1 MTAGARMTP
10 DEARALLRGV
20 DAFTRDR
27 GDELWAALLSLEDAA
42 ALVTEASRLVW
53 EFHPRGFDNTELHA
67 RYGDGIV
74 PWLAT
79 RLGDDGVLRNQPWC
93 VVPCLLR
100 CGSAEA
106 FALAWQARGI
116 DGITAWGGCGD
127 RDLVS
132 AWSERHPEVAVAEL
146 ERRAAAGET
155 RAHAYLRAAGRRS
168 RPETAADVLAL
179 LDACAARL
187 FATRVRLA
195 PPGASHD
202 VRVVAARAGDDWG
215 LALEWVDG
223 TRPSGMF
230 AARTAGIAYGSRV
243 RGAIEGAAITSR
255 PLADFHGTTLDARL
269 GPPSLA
275 LAPLALG
282 ATATVVAVVP
292 HVAHAPV
299 PSQSPV
305 WQALAAA
312 VRPDPGQLGTG
323 SCG

>member
-1 MTAGARMTP
+1 MTP

-20 DAFTRDR
+20 SAFTRER
-27 GDELWAALLSLEDAA
+27 GDELWQALLSLEDAA
-42 ALVTEASRLVW
+42 ALVREASRLAW
-53 EFHPRGFDNTELHA
+53 ESHPRGFDNTDLHA

-93 VVPCLLR
+93 VVPCLLA

-106 FALAWQARGI
+106 FALAWRATGI

-132 AWSERHPEVAVAEL
+132 AWSARHPEVALAEL
-146 ERRAAAGET
+146 EHRAATGEV
-155 RAHAYLRAAGRRS
+155 RARAYLRAAGRRAT
-168 RPETAADVLAL
+168 PETADDVLAL

-223 TRPSGMF
+223 TRPSGLF
-230 AARTAGIAYGSRV
+230 AARAAGIAYGSRV
-243 RGAIEGAAITSR
+243 RGAIDGAAVTSR
-255 PLADFHGTTLDARL
+255 PLADFHGATLDDRL
-269 GPPSLA
+269 GPPALA
-275 LAPLALG
+275 LPALG
-282 ATATVVAVVP
+282 LGDAAAVVAVVP

-299 PSQSPV
+299 PSQSAV
-305 WQALAAA
+305 WQTLAAA
-312 VRPDPGQLGTG
+312 VR
-323 SCG
+323 